1 MQRYI
6 AFISGLPVGRNAVKP
21 ETIQHLF
28 QRLGFLD
35 VQTFPSTD
43 TVGFETAPVGV
54 IGPLEAQIS
63 RHLRRSLDVE
73 GIWTFIRTP
82 KEIAE
87 IVRDIPFASDD
98 VNSEGNSLFVVLIAE
113 EPDAHTA
120 KQLRIRRSEVDELRV
135 AGKEIYWLRRPSD
148 DPVAPPPLSEILG
161 VHATVR
167 SLHTM
172 MRLADKYTSTARP
185 KRTVS
190 GGDTTESERSR
201 P

>member
-1 MQRYI
+1 M
-6 AFISGLPVGRNAVKP
+6 P
-21 ETIQHLF
+21 ETVQHLF

-54 IGPLEAQIS
+54 IGPLEAQVS
-63 RHLRRSLDVE
+63 RHLRRSLNVE

-113 EPDAHTA
+113 EPDPHTA

-135 AGKEIYWLRRPSD
+135 AGREIYWLRRPSD

-167 SLHTM
+167 SFHTM
-172 MRLADKYTSTARP
+172 MRLADKYASTARP

>member
-43 TVGFETAPVGV
+43 TVGFETAPVGL

-73 GIWTFIRTP
+73 EIWTFIRTP
-82 KEIAE
+82 KEIVE

-98 VNSEGNSLFVVLIAE
+98 VNSEGNSLFVVLIDE
-113 EPDAHTA
+113 EPDVHTA

-135 AGKEIYWLRRPSD
+135 AGREIYWLRRPSD
-148 DPVAPPPLSEILG
+148 DPVAPPPMSEILG

-172 MRLADKYTSTARP
+172 MRLADRYASTARP

-190 GGDTTESERSR
+190 DGDATESERSR

>member
-43 TVGFETAPVGV
+43 TVGFETAPVGL

-73 GIWTFIRTP
+73 EIWTFIRTP
-82 KEIAE
+82 KEIVE

-113 EPDAHTA
+113 EPDVHTA

-135 AGKEIYWLRRPSD
+135 AGREIYWLRRPSD

-172 MRLADKYTSTARP
+172 MRLADRYASTARP

-190 GGDTTESERSR
+190 DGDVTESERSR